1 MPGLFS
7 PDTDMFSTPPT
18 TPTVPEEIRP
28 SLSRRQSRPSSLRIQ
43 HSAVP
48 DIILDHQTS
57 PGELSHQTQ
66 TQTKGGTPLT
76 ATPALYSNGRNG
88 SYANGYHTIGQSSS
102 SSSQNI
108 PHSPFVQAHGSSQQ
122 VTSTE
127 GHPLRSPRPPSAMA
141 SPCFVHSQLQGPSV
155 ADWLQNNNQA
165 KTNGSGLISGGQ
177 PYRAHYPDG
186 TMSDY
191 SYDGNEHH
199 VQLDEDDS
207 ASSLTK
213 HLAETAVG
221 VREMSK
227 QLGEHLNIYFRALCL
242 NMFSRSHARTLRY
255 PIHPHRHKSQRQ
267 QAYQAHS

>member
-1 MPGLFS
+1 MMPGIFS

-18 TPTVPEEIRP
+18 TPIVAEEIRP

-57 PGELSHQTQ
+57 PEPSNQTQ
-66 TQTKGGTPLT
+66 GKGSTPLT
-76 ATPALYSNGRNG
+76 ATMASYQNGVNG
-88 SYANGYHTIGQSSS
+88 SYVNGHHPNGQSSS
-102 SSSQNI
+102 STSQNI
-108 PHSPFVQAHGSSQQ
+108 HSHSPLVHAHGSSQQ
-122 VTSTE
+122 MTSTE
-127 GHPLRSPRPPSAMA
+127 GQPLRSPRPPSAMT
-141 SPCFVHSQLQGPSV
+141 SPCFVHSKLQGPSFT
-155 ADWLQNNNQA
+155 DWLQNTQA
-165 KTNGSGLISGGQ
+165 KTNGPGLIPGGT
-177 PYRAHYPDG
+177 PYRVPHSDG

-227 QLGEHLNIYFRALCL
+227 QLGECISGLWQSITTDRLHVCRSN
-242 NMFSRSHARTLRY
+242 SRPLRH
-255 PIHPHRHKSQRQ
+255 PVHPHRHQSPR
-267 QAYQAHS
+267 